1 MRIKRALLS
10 VSDKSGVVELAR
22 FLASQ
27 QVELLSTGGTA
38 AALRQAGLQ
47 VVDVSEY
54 TASPEILDGRV
65 KTLHPMVCEMQLT
78 MHWTCIYAVFFM
90 YVWIGNC
97 ACACA
102 VTGARWTACCSWES
116 QARGGNAEAWGEA
129 H

>member
-1 MRIKRALLS
+1 MLAFSLHFPCDLAFIWRFSGSQADLVRIRRALLS

-65 KTLHPMVCEMQLT
+65 KTLHPMVRQMQLV
-78 MHWTCIYAVFFM
+78 MHW
-90 YVWIGNC
+90 
-97 ACACA
+97 
-102 VTGARWTACCSWES
+102 
-116 QARGGNAEAWGEA
+116 
-129 H
+129 